1 MSYLHNGIF
10 HFLAKA
16 EPCEKKEILKAF
28 NAFDCDGTGKIS
40 LEDLKA
46 VAEEVGE
53 DITEEELQVCEV
65 QTCSSCSAQGG
76 RAVPYCEED
85 WLGACGFAG
94 DTISVLLGPCLRP
107 SFRFALCEH
116 PASLIQP
123 NLVSKL
129 CCPTG
134 DD

>member
-1 MSYLHNGIF
+1 MLYLHNGIF

-65 QTCSSCSAQGG
+65 QTYSLCCAQGG
-76 RAVPYCEED
+76 RAVPYCRED
-85 WLGACGFAG
+85 WLGDCGFAG
-94 DTISVLLGPCLRP
+94 DTISVSLGPCLRP
-107 SFRFALCEH
+107 SLGFALCEH
-116 PASLIQP
+116 PPSLIQT
-123 NLVSKL
+123 NLVSKSVL
-129 CCPTG
+129 SRRR
-134 DD
+134 